1 MHIHKLKD
9 SNILKTSVVTFG
21 NFDGLHVG
29 HIQIINK
36 LNKIANHEGIKSV
49 LISFKPHTNIILKDS
64 NFKILT
70 PFESKIDLLKQ
81 LNIDIFCTID
91 FDENF
96 SKLNADSFM
105 NIIIDKYNPSHII
118 FGYDN
123 YFGYQKSGS
132 FEYIKN
138 NIKYKD
144 IKSIQVNKYGNNEF
158 NIKSSTIKQLISSSK
173 IEEAN
178 TYLFKKYALYGLVI
192 KGESIGSTIGF
203 PTANIKIK
211 KEQIIPSNGVYSV
224 NLFVDGVKYL
234 GVCNIGFCP
243 TLKDIDSVSVEVH
256 VIDERVNFYNK
267 DVIIEFN
274 RYIRNEIKFK
284 SINDLA
290 NQIKDDIANAKDER
304 KIKSE

>member
-1 MHIHKLKD
+1 
-9 SNILKTSVVTFG
+9 
-21 NFDGLHVG
+21 
-29 HIQIINK
+29 
-36 LNKIANHEGIKSV
+36 
-49 LISFKPHTNIILKDS
+49 
-64 NFKILT
+64 
-70 PFESKIDLLKQ
+70 
-81 LNIDIFCTID
+81 
-91 FDENF
+91 
-96 SKLNADSFM
+96 
-105 NIIIDKYNPSHII
+105 KYNPSHII